1 MVAASRLCVCLGR
14 TCVRVCSC
22 IRRTLAYPGVKSLV
36 LSLCLHQCLQHSCST
51 PAARG
56 MSPIVR
62 NRNCFNPMLCHCKVA
77 CHDNTLSLMFGC
89 KVGIHH
95 QCCFTRRKPFEF
107 LRLCIN
113 TFASSSNAAVLPGQE
128 VCQWCDTQHLLL
140 MWIIGL
146 QLIYD
151 LLNCVALHG

>member
-1 MVAASRLCVCLGR
+1 MCVFR
-14 TCVRVCSC
+14 ENVCVQGECVCSC

-36 LSLCLHQCLQHSCST
+36 LSLCLCQCLHERST

-62 NRNCFNPMLCHCKVA
+62 NSDCFNPMLCHCKVA

-95 QCCFTRRKPFEF
+95 QCCFAGKKPFEF
-107 LRLCIN
+107 LILCIS
-113 TFASSSNAAVLPGQE
+113 TFERSRNAVVLPDQE
-128 VCQWCDTQHLLL
+128 VCHKYVDYWAVV
-140 MWIIGL
+140 
-146 QLIYD
+146 D
-151 LLNCVALHG
+151 LLYIEMCCTAWIC